1 MNMLLIIKQVYSNI
15 LLDVIENLGAGGP
28 VVNSP
33 SVDRGITTLAIKL
46 NLNSYMG
53 NINSRTL

>member
-1 MNMLLIIKQVYSNI
+1 MLLIIKQVYSNI